1 MTSERRNEASLVVG
15 TVTHKGWTD
24 LSVSRSM
31 ESLAASFDVLFTE
44 RWSEK
49 EEPIPIRKGDK
60 CRMNL
65 DGETVV
71 KGYIDSVPRGYD
83 ATQHGLRASG
93 RALGDLVDCSS
104 IYKKGRW
111 KNQGLLTI
119 AKNLCEPFSIEVST
133 EVSLGEPF
141 ETFAIQDGE
150 SVFETLERACRMRG
164 VIMQATPENALVFVN
179 VGRYTTRTV
188 LEFGKNILSAN
199 AESSDVDRYSEYILK
214 TQARGTDGSYGKN
227 VAHPRS
233 RVEDKGITRY
243 RPLVVH
249 ADSQGTST
257 GLKTR
262 ATWEMNVRAGRSERV
277 TYRVAGWYCEE
288 GLWKPNTLVQVRDP
302 YIEINGELLIVGVT
316 NTKGE
321 QGTFT
326 DLELCRK
333 EAMTLEPLV
342 SKPKGKKTSF
352 HKGTS

>member
-1 MTSERRNEASLVVG
+1 MTSARLNEASLVVG

-31 ESLAASFDVLFTE
+31 ESLASSFDVLFTE

-60 CRMNL
+60 CRMKL
-65 DGETVV
+65 DDETVV

-93 RALGDLVDCSS
+93 RALGDLVDCSA

-111 KNQGLLTI
+111 KNQSLLSI
-119 AKNLCEPFSIEVST
+119 AKNLCDPFSVEVSA
-133 EVSLGEPF
+133 EVSLGDPF
-141 ETFAIQDGE
+141 KTFAIQDGE
-150 SVFETLERACRMRG
+150 SVFDCLERACRMRG

-179 VGRYTTRTV
+179 VGRYSTRTV

-199 AESSDVDRYSEYILK
+199 ADSSDVDRFSEYTIK
-214 TQARGTDGSYGKN
+214 TQAGGNDDSYGKA
-227 VAHPRS
+227 VAHPKCK
-233 RVEDKGITRY
+233 VQDKGITRY

-249 ADSQGTST
+249 VDSQATSA
-257 GLKTR
+257 GLKAR

-288 GLWKPNTLVQVRDP
+288 GLWQPNTLVQVRDP
-302 YIEINGELLIVGVT
+302 YIEINGELLIVSVK
-316 NTKGE
+316 NTKND

-326 DLELCRK
+326 DLELCKK
-333 EAMTLEPLV
+333 EAMTLEPIV
-342 SKPKGKKTSF
+342 KSKGKKTGF
-352 HKGTS
+352 HRGTE